1 MFKNYFTIAY
11 RSIIKEKAYSVINI
25 FGLAL
30 GLAACILVG
39 LYIWQDLHYDD
50 FHVNGDHIY
59 RIYISEES
67 PQGTSKR
74 AQTPALL
81 APTINQKY
89 PEIQS
94 ISRVY
99 FTDRELIISEDK
111 KFYEED
117 MIFADNS
124 FFDIFS
130 YSFSRG
136 SAETA
141 LLEKNSIVITNS
153 IAEKYFGSSDPI
165 GKSLSLNNSI
175 ELKITGVIDDVPGN
189 SHFTFNMVA
198 TYSTLIDLPVRM
210 YLDSWGASFGS
221 YTYVMLDPATDP
233 AEFGEK
239 ISPFLNKEMKEV
251 DGVFNSF
258 ILQPVNSIHLFSNM
272 GDEINPNS
280 SITYLLILGAIALF
294 ILILACINFVN
305 LTTARAVKRAKE
317 IGVRKVFGAVKQ
329 QLIRQ
334 FLGESILITLISLAC
349 ALLILELFAPS
360 FNRLIG
366 AEVIYTAFSNISI
379 MSTIF
384 LAVITIGILAG
395 LYPAFVLTHFQ
406 PVQVIKGIM
415 HSSKSGSSFLR
426 KILVLLQYSISIILI
441 IFTIIINQQTR
452 FMRNFDMGFDQD
464 EVIVLKTP
472 ERMSYNSETIKAE
485 LNMIPG
491 VIKTSTSLGVPVMG
505 HGFGTNLTPD
515 KAHEDEEFRVSVRMI
530 DHEFLDFYGINLL
543 AGRTLS
549 ELGEVDFY
557 TKTLVNETTVKKL
570 GFASPEE
577 ALGNNYTIGLSAG
590 VDRFSPEIV
599 GVVQDFHFNSLHDE
613 VSPLLFMYWPY
624 LFHEISIKISKNDV
638 PATIN
643 EIKAVWEKF
652 YLVYPFEYSFLDDQI
667 DSMYKDEE
675 RSYKVIST
683 FSILAILIAC
693 LGLLGLTFYTTEQR
707 RKEIGI
713 RKVLGASITNIINMI
728 AFEFL
733 KIVIIAN
740 LIAWPISYFI
750 IEKWL
755 STFPYKVTVNIT
767 VFFAAG
773 ILTLLISFITISYT
787 VIKSAKANPIES
799 LNYE

>member
-1 MFKNYFTIAY
+1 
-11 RSIIKEKAYSVINI
+11 
-25 FGLAL
+25 
-30 GLAACILVG
+30 
-39 LYIWQDLHYDD
+39 
-50 FHVNGDHIY
+50 
-59 RIYISEES
+59 
-67 PQGTSKR
+67 
-74 AQTPALL
+74 
-81 APTINQKY
+81 
-89 PEIQS
+89 
-94 ISRVY
+94 
-99 FTDRELIISEDK
+99 
-111 KFYEED
+111 
-117 MIFADNS
+117 
-124 FFDIFS
+124 
-130 YSFSRG
+130 
-136 SAETA
+136 
-141 LLEKNSIVITNS
+141 
-153 IAEKYFGSSDPI
+153 
-165 GKSLSLNNSI
+165 
-175 ELKITGVIDDVPGN
+175 
-189 SHFTFNMVA
+189 
-198 TYSTLIDLPVRM
+198 
-210 YLDSWGASFGS
+210 
-221 YTYVMLDPATDP
+221 
-233 AEFGEK
+233 
-239 ISPFLNKEMKEV
+239 
-251 DGVFNSF
+251 
-258 ILQPVNSIHLFSNM
+258 
-272 GDEINPNS
+272 
-280 SITYLLILGAIALF
+280 
-294 ILILACINFVN
+294 
-305 LTTARAVKRAKE
+305 VKRAKE

-334 FLGESILITLISLAC
+334 FLGESIMITLISLAC

-360 FNRLIG
+360 FNKLIG
-366 AEVIYTAFSNISI
+366 ADVIYTAFSNISI

-384 LAVITIGILAG
+384 LVVITIGILAG
-395 LYPAFVLTHFQ
+395 LYPAFVLTHYQ

-505 HGFGTNLTPD
+505 HGIGTNLIPD
-515 KAHEDEEFRVSVRMI
+515 MGHEDEEFQVSVRMI
-530 DHEFLDFYGINLL
+530 DHEFLDFYGITLL

-570 GFASPEE
+570 GFSSPEE

-590 VDRFSPEIV
+590 GDPFSPEIV

-624 LFHEISIKISKNDV
+624 LFDEISIKISKNDV

-652 YLVYPFEYSFLDDQI
+652 YPVYPFDFSFLDDEI
-667 DSMYKDEE
+667 DSLYKAEE

-683 FSILAILIAC
+683 FSILAIFIAC

-707 RKEIGI
+707 KKEIGI

-750 IEKWL
+750 VEKWL

-787 VIKSAKANPIES
+787 VIKSATANPIES
-799 LNYE
+799 LSYE